1 MNIVAHNLTA
11 MNAGRQ
17 LNIVTNAKQKTT
29 ERLSSGYRINRAA
42 DDAAGLSISEK
53 MRAQIRGLNQGREN
67 VEDGISY
74 VQVADGALDEVNSLL
89 QRINELAVQAANG
102 TNSESDREAINEEVN
117 HLKSEMQ
124 RIFTTTSFNEI
135 KIWPESSISQVP
147 EWAGTVPIQAVK
159 ITTPNT
165 QTIKINNNSYDKVAS
180 SGYKI
185 NADNSGVSVS
195 WTDYDG
201 ISHATNK
208 VDWNTLESNNYSFQ
222 VADYF
227 NSADTELFDNGT
239 PLFDFKISMN
249 VAEEADVKDIIAS
262 IDGTTMYGNNY
273 VYMNGRFEDVSGTD
287 LTTNIRNNTGVSIY
301 SVTLTYG
308 AAYASREY
316 ANTSQ
321 GENGYDFEGAS
332 DSFAKATVMSSSDGN
347 LDTVPANNTSD
358 LDTARN
364 SNDGWSFTF
373 EMEGIGEV
381 TATSY
386 EIRYYAYDRADDDEK
401 LWWKW
406 NETATG
412 KYVTSIGR
420 VPSDKGNGT
429 LGSLMSSLTG
439 DANSTTPGI
448 LNKNNGGAAD
458 DGGYIYIYFD
468 LNAKNSYSY
477 GNGSSSKDVGSMRLT
492 VEVTKDDDESTVLNK
507 INTALNSATI
517 IDLYTTQ
524 SNIDNIRQ
532 SVSSSSVKNSTVDH
546 DVYKLVPSYNDVN
559 VNIHAG
565 PASSDKIYMNYKCL
579 RIESLGLKS
588 TNVLTEE
595 SATKAIDEV
604 SKALEIVSNQRSKF
618 GAYQNR
624 LECAKAIDENTE
636 ENTTAAESRIR
647 DADMAEE
654 MVKYSK
660 ENILHQVG
668 QNMLAQ
674 ANQSNQGV
682 LTLLG

>member
-11 MNAGRQ
+11 INAGRQ
-17 LNIVTNAKQKTT
+17 LNIVTNAKQKTV
-29 ERLSSGYRINRAA
+29 ERLSSGYKINRAA

-74 VQVADGALDEVNSLL
+74 VQVADGALDEVNNLL

-102 TNSESDREAINEEVN
+102 TNSVSDREAINEEVT
-117 HLKSEMQ
+117 HLKNEMQ
-124 RIFTTTSFNEI
+124 RIFETTSFNEI
-135 KIWPESSISQVP
+135 NIWPDSSIGTQP
-147 EWAGTVPIQAVK
+147 QWAGTVPIQAVK
-159 ITTPNT
+159 ITTPGT
-165 QTIKINNNSYDKVAS
+165 QTLKLTNNSYDKIAS
-180 SGYKI
+180 GGYKI
-185 NADNSGVSVS
+185 SADNGGVSLS

-201 ISHATNK
+201 ISHKTNK

-222 VADYF
+222 IADYF
-227 NSADTELFDNGT
+227 DSADTELFDNGT

-249 VAEEADVKDIIAS
+249 VVEEADVKDIIAS
-262 IDGTTMYGNNY
+262 INGTSMSVSSY
-273 VYMNGRFEDVSGTD
+273 VYMSGRFEDSAGND
-287 LTTNIRNNTGVSIY
+287 LTTSIRKNTGVAISSVSLSY
-301 SVTLTYG
+301 S

-321 GENGYDFEGAS
+321 GETGYDFENAS
-332 DSFAKATVMSSSDGN
+332 DSFAKAVVTSSTDGN
-347 LDTVPANNTSD
+347 LDSVPANNTND

-364 SNDGWSFTF
+364 STEGWSFTF
-373 EMEGIGEV
+373 ELDGIGEV
-381 TATSY
+381 TATSNK
-386 EIRYYAYDRADDDEK
+386 IRYYGDDRTADDEN

-406 NETATG
+406 NESSTG
-412 KYVTSIGR
+412 KYVGLIGR
-420 VPSDKGNGT
+420 TPAEKGNGT
-429 LGSLMSSLTG
+429 LGTVMSTLTG
-439 DANSTTPGI
+439 DANSSSPGI
-448 LNKNNGGAAD
+448 LNKTQGGAAD
-458 DGGYIYIYFD
+458 EGGTIYIEFD
-468 LNAKNSYSY
+468 LSATNSFSYSA
-477 GNGSSSKDVGSMRLT
+477 GSSSKHVGSMTLYID
-492 VEVTKDDDESTVLNK
+492 VTKDDTESTVLDK
-507 INTALNSATI
+507 INSALNSSSI
-517 IDLYTTQ
+517 IDLYTSQ
-524 SNIDNIRQ
+524 SNIGNIKQ
-532 SVSSSSVKNSTVDH
+532 TVYSSSVKNSTVDH
-546 DVYKLVPSYNDVN
+546 DVYDLIPSYNDVD

-565 PASSDKIYMNYKCL
+565 PSSSDKIYMNYKCL
-579 RIESLGLKS
+579 RVESLGLKS

-654 MVKYSK
+654 MVRFSK